1 MCSATAVATPNR
13 TPLIALLSASA
24 ISLTGSRL
32 TLVAVP
38 WFVLQT
44 TGSAARTGIT
54 GAAGALA
61 YVVAAFFGGALVDRF
76 GFRRTSICADIASG
90 VAVAMVPLLSHTIG
104 LAFWELLALVFLSTF
119 FNTPGSTARQSL
131 TPNLAVLAVLP
142 LERANTAVQTIR
154 TFAQLVGP
162 AIAGLLIAATNASD
176 VLWLDAATFG
186 VSAVIVAMAVPAS
199 PKETARQVANSRLR
213 RYVDDLQEGI
223 RFLRYDRL
231 IVSLAIGSAF
241 GNFLAAAL
249 FTVILPVYARASFGT
264 AVDLGLM
271 LSAVGCG
278 ALLGTLLYG
287 VIGLR
292 CSRRAVYIGSFLLSS
307 TPRWILV
314 GAPPLPFTLAALVLV
329 GIGSG
334 MGSPLILTIYQERIP
349 AALRG
354 RVIGAIIALNT
365 IADPLALFAVG
376 FLLDGIGLTLTIT
389 AVNAIASLVL
399 VWAILNPIFRAMNQ
413 PNVPQSTKSA

>member
-1 MCSATAVATPNR
+1 MHNAAVAVPNR
-13 TPLIALLSASA
+13 TPLVALLWASA

-54 GAAGALA
+54 GAAEALA
-61 YVVAAFFGGALVDRF
+61 YIVAAFFGGALVDRF
-76 GFRRTSICADIASG
+76 GFRRTSICADTASG
-90 VAVAMVPLLSHTIG
+90 VTVAMVPLLYHTVG
-104 LAFWELLALVFLSTF
+104 LAFWELLVLVFLSTF

-131 TPNLAVLAVLP
+131 TPDLATLAAMP
-142 LERANTAVQTIR
+142 LERANTAVQMIR
-154 TFAQLVGP
+154 TFAQLAGP
-162 AIAGLLIAATNASD
+162 TLAGLLIAVIGTSD

-186 VSAVIVAMAVPAS
+186 VSAVIIAMAVPTS
-199 PKETARQVANSRLR
+199 PNETAHRMANSGIR
-213 RYVDDLQEGI
+213 RYVDDLREGM
-223 RFLRYDRL
+223 RFLRHDRL
-231 IVSLAIGSAF
+231 IVSLAIGSAC

-264 AVDLGLM
+264 AVGLGLM
-271 LSAVGCG
+271 LSAVGGG
-278 ALLGTLLYG
+278 ALLGTLFYG
-287 VIGLR
+287 AIGLR
-292 CSRRAVYIGSFLLSS
+292 CSRRAVYIGSFLLSGI
-307 TPRWILV
+307 PRWILV
-314 GAPPLPFTLAALVLV
+314 SATPLPFALVALTLV

-354 RVIGAIIALNT
+354 RVIGTIIALNT
-365 IADPLALFAVG
+365 IADPLALFFTG
-376 FLLDGIGLTLTIT
+376 FLLDGVGLACTIA

-399 VWAILNPIFRAMNQ
+399 VWIILNPVFRTMNRLNARQ
-413 PNVPQSTKSA
+413 TPNPV

>member
-1 MCSATAVATPNR
+1 MHSTAVAMPDR
-13 TPLIALLSASA
+13 TPLIALMSASA

-44 TGSAARTGIT
+44 TGSATQTGIT

-76 GFRRTSICADIASG
+76 GFRRTSIWADIASG
-90 VAVAMVPLLSHTIG
+90 GAIAMVPLLYHTIG
-104 LAFWELLALVFLSTF
+104 LAFWALLALVFLGTF

-131 TPNLAVLAVLP
+131 IPDLAALAAMP
-142 LERANTAVQTIR
+142 LERANMAVQTIR
-154 TFAQLVGP
+154 TCAQLVGP
-162 AIAGLLIAATNASD
+162 VLAGLLIAATGVSD
-176 VLWLDAATFG
+176 VLWLDAATFAF
-186 VSAVIVAMAVPAS
+186 SAVIIAAVVPVSPAR
-199 PKETARQVANSRLR
+199 TAPQMTKKGIRLYGR
-213 RYVDDLQEGI
+213 ELQEGL
-223 RFLRYDRL
+223 RFLRLDRL
-231 IVSLAIGSAF
+231 VVSLAIGSAF

-271 LSAVGCG
+271 LSMVGGG

-287 VIGLR
+287 AIGLR
-292 CSRRAVYIGSFLLSS
+292 YSRRTVYVTSFLLGSI
-307 TPRWILV
+307 PRWLLV
-314 GAPPLPFTLAALVLV
+314 GAPSLAFTLVVLALV

-334 MGSPLILTIYQERIP
+334 VGSPLILTIYQERIP

-365 IADPLALFAVG
+365 IADPLALFSAG
-376 FLLDGIGLTLTIT
+376 FLLDGIGLARTLIIVNTI
-389 AVNAIASLVL
+389 SSGVL
-399 VWAILNPIFRAMNQ
+399 FWIILNPMFRAMNP
-413 PNVPQSTKSA
+413 PNVPRAANVA